1 MTGRLAEPLET
12 ERLLLRPTRPGDEEQ
27 IMLLFT
33 DLGWRLAPGLYL
45 ASILRDGVLLA
56 SQGIHKSGVR
66 MVARVSETRMGV
78 GARL

>member
-1 MTGRLAEPLET
+1 
-12 ERLLLRPTRPGDEEQ
+12 
-27 IMLLFT
+27 MLLFT